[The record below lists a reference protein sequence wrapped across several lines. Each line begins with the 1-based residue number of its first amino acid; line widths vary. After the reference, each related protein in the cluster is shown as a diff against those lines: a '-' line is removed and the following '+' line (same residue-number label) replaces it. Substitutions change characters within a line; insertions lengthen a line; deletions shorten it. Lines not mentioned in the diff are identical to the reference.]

1 MSSWDRLADKATV
14 ERTMAALKANGIEAF
29 FVQTGEKAKEKAL
42 DLIPQGAGVFNMT
55 SMTLETIGVDK
66 EILESGKWES
76 VRNKLNA
83 MDRKTQRGRMQ
94 EIGAAPEWAIG
105 SVHAVTEE
113 GQVMIASRSG
123 SQLPAYAYGANHVIW
138 VVGTHKIVR
147 NLDEGFRRVYERSLL
162 LEDARAR
169 KAYGTGS
176 SVNKILIIN
185 REAMPE
191 RITLIFVS
199 EVLGF

>member
-55 SMTLETIGVDK
+55 SMTLETISVDK

-147 NLDEGFRRVYERSLL
+147 NLDEGFRRVYERSLP

>member
-1 MSSWDRLADKATV
+1 MSSWDKLADKATV
-14 ERTMAALKANGIEAF
+14 EKTMAALKANGIEAF
-29 FVQTGEKAKEKAL
+29 FIQTGEEAKEKAL
-42 DLIPQGAGVFNMT
+42 DLIPQGAGVFDMT
-55 SMTLETIGVDK
+55 SMTLETISVAK

-138 VVGTHKIVR
+138 VVGTHKIVKDI
-147 NLDEGFRRVYERSLL
+147 DEGFKRIYEHSLP

-169 KAYGTGS
+169 KAYGIGS

-185 REAMPE
+185 QEAMPE
-191 RITLIFVS
+191 RITLIFVN